1 MKLRRIMRA
10 TGVTALAAL
19 AALGL
24 SAAGAQAVE
33 HRLAADAGPT
43 DSTPPVPYVRA
54 RARQDLDFVIRRGIQ
69 TTCGTEDRER
79 NVTCSIV
86 AKRNGKV
93 LVTDSGLIHNPYDR
107 YHFELELS
115 GPQIDHIRKADP
127 PVVIKLKLRVR
138 DEAGNVG
145 TDQKRI
151 KLVDGLYR

>member
-1 MKLRRIMRA
+1 
-10 TGVTALAAL
+10 
-19 AALGL
+19 
-24 SAAGAQAVE
+24 
-33 HRLAADAGPT
+33 
-43 DSTPPVPYVRA
+43 VPYIRA

-86 AKRNGKV
+86 AKRKGKV

-151 KLVDGLYR
+151 KLVDDLYE